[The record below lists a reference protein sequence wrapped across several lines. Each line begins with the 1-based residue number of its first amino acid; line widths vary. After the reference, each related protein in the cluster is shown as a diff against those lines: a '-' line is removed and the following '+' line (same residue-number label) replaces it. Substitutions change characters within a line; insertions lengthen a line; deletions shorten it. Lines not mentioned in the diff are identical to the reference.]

1 MSASIADSGVA
12 VDPTPPRR
20 RATVWRK
27 FLRTTP
33 GVIGLVV
40 LGLITIVAIAAPLI
54 APYDPLARVG
64 DALQGPSAA
73 HWFGTDELGRDLF
86 SRVVYG
92 ARLSLV
98 TAAGAAAFACIVG
111 LPLGVISGYIG
122 GFTDTAVMRVTDFM
136 LAVPGI
142 LFALVIVAI
151 LGSGTLNL
159 TLAIGIG
166 AVPAFI
172 RLSRASTLSLRQ
184 GEYVLAA
191 RSMGAS
197 RTDIMF
203 RTVAPNIMAP
213 IIVQIIVTAS
223 VAILVSAALSFI
235 GLGTP
240 PPAPS
245 WGAML
250 QTSRSYLYQ
259 QVWYAIVPGVALA
272 LTIAALDGV
281 GRGMQTALGTRGPG
295 RAKVGGMG

>member
-1 MSASIADSGVA
+1 MTATVPATTA
-12 VDPTPPRR
+12 APTPSTVRR
-20 RATVWRK
+20 RSTVWRK
-27 FLRTTP
+27 FLHTTP
-33 GVIGLVV
+33 GVAGAVV
-40 LGLITIVAIAAPLI
+40 LLLMAVVAIAAPLI
-54 APYDPLARVG
+54 APFDPLSRAG
-64 DALQGPSAA
+64 SALQGPNAQ

-92 ARLSLV
+92 ARLSLE
-98 TAAGAAAFACIVG
+98 TAIGAAAFACLVG
-111 LPLGVISGYIG
+111 LPLGVISGYLG
-122 GFTDTAVMRVTDFM
+122 GVVDAIVMRITDFV

-142 LFALVIVAI
+142 LFALVVVAI
-151 LGSGTLNL
+151 LGSGVLNL

-166 AVPAFI
+166 AIPAFI
-172 RLSRASTLSLRQ
+172 RLARASTLSLRER
-184 GEYVLAA
+184 EYVLAA

-197 RTDIMF
+197 RFDIMF
-203 RTVAPNIMAP
+203 RTVTPNIMGP

-223 VAILVSAALSFI
+223 VAILVAAALSFI

-245 WGAML
+245 WGGML

-259 QVWYAIVPGVALA
+259 QVWYAVLPGVALA
-272 LTIAALDGV
+272 ITIAALDGV

>member
-1 MSASIADSGVA
+1 MTATETVVSA
-12 VDPTPPRR
+12 PTSTRR
-20 RATVWRK
+20 RSTVWRK

-33 GVIGLVV
+33 GVLGAIVLVV
-40 LGLITIVAIAAPLI
+40 MAIAAIAAPLI
-54 APYDPLARVG
+54 APFDPLTRAG
-64 DALQGPSAA
+64 DALQGPGSQ

-92 ARLSLV
+92 ARLSLE
-98 TAAGAAAFACIVG
+98 TAAGAAAFACLIG
-111 LPLGVISGYIG
+111 LPLGVVSGYLG
-122 GFTDTAVMRVTDFM
+122 GVVDAIVMRITDFV

-142 LFALVIVAI
+142 LFALVVVAI
-151 LGSGTLNL
+151 LGSGVLNL

-166 AVPAFI
+166 AIPAFI
-172 RLSRASTLSLRQ
+172 RLARASTLSLRER
-184 GEYVLAA
+184 EYVLAA

-197 RTDIMF
+197 RSDVMF
-203 RTVAPNIMAP
+203 RTVMPNIMGP

-223 VAILVSAALSFI
+223 VAILVAAALSFI

-245 WGAML
+245 WGGML

-259 QVWYAIVPGVALA
+259 QIWYAVLPGVALA
-272 LTIAALDGV
+272 ITIAALDGV
-281 GRGMQTALGTRGPG
+281 GRGMQTALGTRSAG